1 LLAAMTRLRGFA
13 LVFVA
18 ANGLSNLGPVQVH
31 QERVKG
37 KTTSMSDKTLPDV
50 NELLPSRSFSAM
62 KKAVAELEK
71 RLVKEQQQSVIALRS
86 TKFGYERMLLRQKK
100 NNSLIERAN
109 LLISSRVR
117 TTGKSNDI
125 LRQRASDLVKANNFL
140 KIELEALNSNLSLA
154 RDFVQDGLAASSMNE
169 SEVQVLADLAELDEK
184 TRSMSRKQALL
195 GEFSSSARKLS
206 LMESAGDVHGRSSY
220 DIMETL
226 TTSFTKLA
234 SDANT
239 SQNVLKEAFEKKLS
253 EVVEKYDGL
262 MREQALLNKTADE
275 AENLHGRLSAAV
287 GHLSKVHQNLLARIK
302 AVRAF
307 AFRLG
312 SPTSGDAGHE
322 DQESSVVI
330 HERTKPRRSRRHVEN
345 AAGSARSSN
354 QTPADVKRVS

>member
-1 LLAAMTRLRGFA
+1 MIRLHVFA
-13 LVFVA
+13 FAFVV
-18 ANGLSNLGPVQVH
+18 ANGLSNLGSGRARA
-31 QERVKG
+31 ERGTEKA
-37 KTTSMSDKTLPDV
+37 TDTPDKTLPDV

-62 KKAVAELEK
+62 KATVAELEK
-71 RLVKEQQQSVIALRS
+71 RLAEEQHQSVTVLQS
-86 TKFGYERMLLRQKK
+86 MKSGYERTLLKQRK
-100 NNSLIERAN
+100 NNSLLERTN

-117 TTGKSNDI
+117 TKQKSNDI

-184 TRSMSRKQALL
+184 TRSISRKQALL

-226 TTSFTKLA
+226 AESFTKLA